1 MKVSIIGCG
10 LIGMKRAEALS
21 EDIQL
26 IGCYD
31 VDQEKSNAFAKKFN
45 IRAFNSLDDLFSFQ
59 NLDFVIIATRHDSLA
74 EISIQS
80 IKAGINVFVEK
91 PGAMNYQEL
100 KNVIYNAKKKN
111 IKIHIGFNHR
121 YHPAIVKAREIIAS
135 GEIGDL
141 MFLRGM
147 YGHGGRVGYEKE
159 WRADKAKSGGGE
171 LIDQGSHLLDLS
183 LGFLGN
189 LSLDYAAIPSY
200 FWDMP
205 VEDNAFISL
214 KNDYGNIAFLH
225 ASCTEWK
232 NMFSLEIYGK
242 SGKIHVSGLG
252 RSYGTETLTLH
263 KMSPEMGPPSSNTWE
278 YAETDNSWRIEL
290 EEFSTD
296 LIRGSSNSDNRG
308 SSLEVLRLIG
318 EIYQRSGK

>member
-91 PGAMNYQEL
+91 PGAINYQEL

-214 KNDYGNIAFLH
+214 KNDYVNIAFLH

-263 KMSPEMGPPSSNTWE
+263 KMSPEMGPPISNTWE

>member
-10 LIGMKRAEALS
+10 LIGMKRAAALS
-21 EDIQL
+21 EDTQL

-31 VDQEKSNAFAKKFN
+31 IDQEKCKAFAEKFR
-45 IRAFNSLDDLFSFQ
+45 ISAYNSLDTLFLSEK
-59 NLDFVIIATRHDSLA
+59 LDFVIIATRHDSLA
-74 EISIQS
+74 EISIRS
-80 IKAGINVFVEK
+80 MNAGVNVFVEK
-91 PGAMNYQEL
+91 PGAINYQEL
-100 KNVIYNAKKKN
+100 KSVIQIAQEKN
-111 IKIHIGFNHR
+111 IRIHIGFNHQ
-121 YHPAIVKAREIIAS
+121 YHPAIVKAREIISS
-135 GEIGDL
+135 GEIGEL

-159 WRADKAKSGGGE
+159 WRADESKSGGGE

-183 LGFLGN
+183 LGFLGKLN
-189 LSLDYAAIPSY
+189 LDYAAIPSY

-214 KNDYGNIAFLH
+214 KNDYGHIAFLH

-242 SGKIHVSGLG
+242 KGKIHVSGLG
-252 RSYGTETLTLH
+252 GSYGTETLTLY
-263 KMSPEMGPPSSNTWE
+263 KMSPAMGPPTSKTWQYNE
-278 YAETDNSWRIEL
+278 IDKSWKIEL

-296 LIRGSSNSDNRG
+296 LTSGSSNSDNSS

-318 EIYQRSGK
+318 EIYQRSRN

>member
-31 VDQEKSNAFAKKFN
+31 VDQERCNVFAKKFN
-45 IRAFNSLDDLFSFQ
+45 IRAFDSLDALFSFQ

-80 IKAGINVFVEK
+80 IEAGVNVFVEK
-91 PGAMNYQEL
+91 PGAINYQEF
-100 KNVIYNAKKKN
+100 KNVIHNAEKKN
-111 IKIHIGFNHR
+111 IKIHIGFNHQ
-121 YHPAIVKAREIIAS
+121 YHPAIVEARKIIAN

-147 YGHGGRVGYEKE
+147 YGHGGRAGYEKE

-214 KNDYGNIAFLH
+214 KNDSGNIAFLH

-263 KMSPEMGPPSSNTWE
+263 KMSPEMGPPISNTWE
-278 YAETDNSWRIEL
+278 YKETDNSWRIEL
-290 EEFSTD
+290 EEFSND
-296 LIRGSSNSDNRG
+296 LIKGSSISDNRS